1 MDSSLKKR
9 ESYIKY
15 TSEGRYKIPKY
26 GSENSPAAAVFKFKN
41 RFSKLNQ
48 STVRRFWQKKKKQ
61 SELTRSKQKD
71 TILEPRIP
79 KKPTA

>member
-1 MDSSLKKR
+1 MDSSLKKQ

-26 GSENSPAAAVFKFKN
+26 GSENSPAAAVCKFKN
-41 RFSKLNQ
+41 QFSKLNQ
-48 STVRRFWQKKKKQ
+48 STVRRFWQKKKQ